1 MYGKPQRPV
10 SGSASLPAP
19 LGGWNGR
26 DALADMEPTDA
37 VFMTNWIP
45 ATSDV
50 QLRFGYRKWA
60 TGLGAQV
67 ETILAYS
74 GGSTNKQFGVAG
86 GSIYDTTAGGA
97 VGAAVVTG
105 LSNSRLQYTNVA
117 TTGGQFIR
125 TVNGAD
131 KSYLYNGTTWAQ
143 DGSGA
148 PADITGV
155 NSATLNNITLFKN
168 RLWFTQNGTL
178 SAWYLGTGAV
188 GGAAVE
194 FPLQG
199 VAKMGGYLV
208 AVGTWTI
215 DAGQGVDDYLAF
227 VTTKGEVIVY
237 EGTDPSDISTFS
249 LKGVWLLGAPVG
261 FRCLSKLGGDMLLI
275 CQDGLVPF
283 SQALQS
289 SRVNPRVALT
299 DKIQW
304 PTSEAI
310 SSYGANFGWQT
321 LYFPKNNLLFLNVP
335 VGVGSQQQFV
345 MNTVTKSWCNFTGW
359 NANCW
364 EIYQDDPY
372 FGADGYIG
380 KAWDTNADDGHN
392 ITGDVKQA
400 FNYFKSP
407 GLLKRWTMMRPI
419 ISSNGQPAYL
429 AGINVDFENQD
440 LSALP
445 NYSPQTYAVWDVA
458 IWDNSTWGGGLSII
472 KFWQGITGVGY
483 CAAPRLSIQSQG
495 IEVRWMSSD
504 LVYERGAIL

>member
-1 MYGKPQRPV
+1 MRAPAQRPV

-19 LGGWNGR
+19 IGGWNGR
-26 DALADMEPTDA
+26 DALADMEATDA

-50 QLRFGYRKWA
+50 QLRFGYSKYA
-60 TGLGAQV
+60 TGITGQV

-74 GGSTNKQFGVAG
+74 GGSSNKQFAIAG
-86 GSIYDTTAGGA
+86 GSIYDTSSPGA

-105 LSNSRLQYTNVA
+105 LGNSRAQYVNVA
-117 TTGGQFIR
+117 TTGGNYIR
-125 TVNGAD
+125 IVNADD
-131 KSYLYNGTTWAQ
+131 KSYIFDGTNWTQ

-155 NSATLNNITLFKN
+155 DSATFNNITLFKN
-168 RLWFTQNGTL
+168 RLWFTQDGTL
-178 SAWYLGTGAV
+178 NAWYLATGAV
-188 GGAAVE
+188 GGAATV

-208 AVGTWTI
+208 AVATWTI
-215 DAGQGVDDYLAF
+215 DAGQGVDDYLVF
-227 VTTKGEVIVY
+227 VTNKGEVIVY
-237 EGTDPSDISTFS
+237 EGTDPSSATTFA

-261 FRCLSKLGGDMLLI
+261 VRCLSRLGGDMLLI

-283 SQALQS
+283 SGALQS

-310 SSYGANFGWQT
+310 SSYGSNFGWQT

-335 VGVGSQQQFV
+335 VSVGGQQQFV

-359 NANCW
+359 EANCW

-372 FGADGYIG
+372 FGGNGYVG
-380 KAWDTNADDGHN
+380 KAWDTNTDDGNN

-400 FNYFKSP
+400 FNYFKSK

-419 ISSNGQPAYL
+419 ISSNGTPSYV
-429 AGINVDFENQD
+429 AGINVDFENEN
-440 LSALP
+440 LSGTP
-445 NYSPQTYAVWDVA
+445 NFAPVTYALWDVG
-458 IWDNSTWGGGLSII
+458 IWDQGTWGGGLSIL
-472 KFWQGITGVGY
+472 KYWQGITGIGY
-483 CAAPRLSIQSQG
+483 CAAPRISLASRG

-504 LVYERGAIL
+504 LVYEKGAIL